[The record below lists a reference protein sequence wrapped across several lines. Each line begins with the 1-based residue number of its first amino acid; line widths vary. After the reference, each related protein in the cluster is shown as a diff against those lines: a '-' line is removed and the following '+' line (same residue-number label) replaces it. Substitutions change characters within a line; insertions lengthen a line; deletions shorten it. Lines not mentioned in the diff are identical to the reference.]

1 MSRTNLVVNHQHLSP
16 GYSAVVTD
24 TSNGMD
30 PSPAE
35 LVDAL
40 QQVVGLVRA
49 HFAAHTARLGVT
61 PVEAKTL
68 NQFAEPM
75 TLKELSRKL
84 GADLSNTAGTIDR
97 LESRGLVR
105 KEIHPTDRRARLLTL
120 TEEGQVLR
128 RQLDRAVFS
137 QVPALDVLTPPQ
149 RRQLH
154 ALLTRITV
162 AAREG

>member
-1 MSRTNLVVNHQHLSP
+1 MVNHQYVRL
-16 GYSAVVTD
+16 GYSARVAD
-24 TSNGMD
+24 TNSGMD

-35 LVDAL
+35 LVDEL
-40 QQVVGLVRA
+40 QQVVALVRA
-49 HFAAHTARLGVT
+49 HFGAHTARLGVT

-68 NQFAEPM
+68 NQFTEPM
-75 TLKELSRKL
+75 TLKALSMKL
-84 GADLSNTAGTIDR
+84 GADLSNTASTIDR

-120 TEEGQVLR
+120 TEEGQGLR
-128 RQLDRAVFS
+128 RQLDKAVFS
-137 QVPALDVLTPPQ
+137 NVPALDVLTPSQ

-154 ALLTRITV
+154 SLLTRITA